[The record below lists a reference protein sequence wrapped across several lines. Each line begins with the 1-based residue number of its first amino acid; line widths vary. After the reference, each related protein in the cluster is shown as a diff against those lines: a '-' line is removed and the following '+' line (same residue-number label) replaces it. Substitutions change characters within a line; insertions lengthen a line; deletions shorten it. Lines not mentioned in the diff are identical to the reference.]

1 MTEAQAISPDPEDLY
16 AAGIESRRESAKRVA
31 AIAAAALIFLF
42 FQFVCP
48 VPPGLERT
56 AMSAV
61 GILLCCIVLWV
72 TEAFPFI
79 VTIVLIYILLPVT
92 GVLPFATETLADG
105 TVVQS
110 VFNQSSLLV
119 PIYCLFIFAVTGA
132 IMDTPIPYRIASLT
146 LTWSKGSSKRLV
158 IGLMM
163 VTAVLSMFIA
173 DLAASAIFIGI
184 ALSIVEANKGVK
196 GESGLGKAL
205 TMGIALS
212 ALVGGIG
219 TPLGNSSN
227 MLCISMVESAMGVR
241 ITFLGWCLTNIP
253 LALAVT
259 FLSSLFIVRA
269 FKLED
274 ISPEALDVVEAR
286 LRGVGGLTP
295 KEVRLIIWYVIA
307 FGLMIASTWFPQI
320 NSILVAL
327 VFCVLAF
334 VPGISLLDKR
344 TFYESIPWEIIMMV
358 IGIQVLA
365 TGLVGT
371 GVATWFV
378 NTVLV
383 GADLWPAFLVI
394 AAMCLI
400 TLVLHLFIPIGP
412 PVISVA
418 VPIMVALVAAVNA
431 NAGGLAINPG
441 VIASIGGGLGVVS
454 TCFPLDSIILVCYDK
469 GWITMAEWVKKG
481 WVPTVILLVVSILW
495 LPFICGFA
503 FPA

>member
-1 MTEAQAISPDPEDLY
+1 MSNVKAINPDPETIY
-16 AAGIESRRESAKRVA
+16 AEGLPKRDTIKRVV

-48 VPPGLERT
+48 VPEGLERT

-79 VTIVLIYILLPVT
+79 VTIVLIYILLPMT
-92 GVLPFATETLADG
+92 GVLPFATTTLEDG

-110 VFNQSSLLV
+110 VFNQSSLMV

-132 IMDTPIPYRIASLT
+132 IMSTPIPYRIASVT
-146 LTWSKGSSKRLV
+146 LKWAQGSSKKIV

-196 GESGLGKAL
+196 GQSGLGKAL
-205 TMGIALS
+205 TLGIALS

-227 MLCISMVESAMGVR
+227 MLCIGMVESAMNAR
-241 ITFLGWCLTNIP
+241 ITFLGWCIVNIP
-253 LALAVT
+253 LALVVT

-274 ISPEALDVVEAR
+274 IKPEALQVVEAK
-286 LRGVGGLTP
+286 LADVGKLTP
-295 KEVRLIIWYVIA
+295 KEIRLLIWYVIA
-307 FGLMIASTWFPQI
+307 FGLMILSTWFPQI

-327 VFCVLAF
+327 IFCVLAF
-334 VPGISLLDKR
+334 VPGISLLNKKQ
-344 TFYESIPWEIIMMV
+344 FYDSIPWEIIMMV

-371 GVATWFV
+371 GAATWFV

-383 GADLWPAFLVI
+383 GADGWAPFVVI
-394 AAMCLI
+394 AVMCLI
-400 TLVLHLFIPIGP
+400 TLILHLFIPIGP

-431 NAGGLAINPG
+431 NAGGMAINPG
-441 VIASIGGGLGVVS
+441 VIACIGGGLGVVS
-454 TCFPLDSIILVCYDK
+454 TVFPLDSIILICYDK
-469 GWITMAEWVKKG
+469 GWISMAEWVKKG
-481 WVPTVILLVVSILW
+481 WVPTLILLVVSVLW
-495 LPFICGFA
+495 LPFACGFA
-503 FPA
+503 FPV